1 MANIEITI
9 ESAFNATNTATNT
22 ITNTTASIAS
32 IECII
37 CADTFNRSTRIKVV
51 CENSSCLYECC
62 ASCVRTYLTTS
73 ESEPHC
79 MQCKVR
85 WTQKFLLIL
94 TKRWLN
100 EEYKKHHSKLL
111 CDIEISKIPETMEKA
126 NRYVIAEKL
135 SNERDVLLDNHN
147 TLRLEV
153 ENLYF
158 KMRQINTTA
167 RQYMNR
173 IHAIRNGLPD
183 PINEGDTTYE
193 KVVFFMQCPSNTCN
207 GMLSTKYKCGI
218 CEKYTCPDCHALL
231 DNNNRL
237 VNVGNNA
244 GNNAGNNQPHVCDP
258 NDVASA
264 AIIKKETRQCPE
276 CRVRIYRIEGCSQ
289 MWCVQCHAG
298 FDWNTGKKI
307 NGERLH
313 NPHWIEYQRSINN
326 GVAMRAPEDVMCGGI
341 CSNTELRGIILAL
354 KKRYLYKPT
363 GHCINNTH
371 VKKVEETEL
380 VLTYLHALVRDI
392 STNWLRETRHQC
404 QTVRDFEEMR
414 INYILGKITKE
425 HFSAVIYRSD
435 QKRQELTELIHVY
448 ELLSSVGIDLFN
460 GILIG
465 LNGTEDLMELID
477 KNLRNYNKLR
487 IYCNMLL
494 SVISNTYGHT
504 VKQIFR
510 GYNTIIGY
518 KFSKKNMN
526 YMIENENSEI
536 GIEELNLIIETN
548 KINRMDKKAKA
559 DGSNDNIIVVGSG
572 GETDEEDYVS
582 EVDFH

>member
-9 ESAFNATNTATNT
+9 ESGLGKDTIMTTNANTD
-22 ITNTTASIAS
+22 TTTPIHFV
-32 IECII
+32 ECII

-126 NRYVIAEKL
+126 NRYVIADKL
-135 SNERDVLLDNHN
+135 SKEREVLLDNHDI
-147 TLRLEV
+147 LRQEV
-153 ENLYF
+153 EKLYF
-158 KMRQINTTA
+158 KMRQINTSV

-173 IHAIRNGLPD
+173 IHAIRNGMPD
-183 PINEGDTTYE
+183 PINEGDLVYE
-193 KVVFFMQCPSNTCN
+193 KAVFFMQCPSNTCN

-231 DNNNRL
+231 DNNA
-237 VNVGNNA
+237 VDAVDI
-244 GNNAGNNQPHVCDP
+244 QPHVCDP

-326 GVAMRAPEDVMCGGI
+326 GIAMRAPEDVMCGGI
-341 CSNTELRGIILAL
+341 CSNTELRGLILAL

-363 GHCINNTH
+363 GHCINNTYA
-371 VKKVEETEL
+371 KKVEEIEL
-380 VLTYLHALVRDI
+380 VLTYLHKLVRDI
-392 STNWLRETRHQC
+392 STNWLREARQQC
-404 QTVRDFEEMR
+404 QTVRDFEDMR

-465 LNGTEDLMELID
+465 LNSEDLMGLID
-477 KNLRNYNKLR
+477 KHLHNYNKLR

-504 VKQIFR
+504 VKQIFP
-510 GYNTIIGY
+510 GYSTIIGY
-518 KFSKKNMN
+518 KFSKKKMN
-526 YMIENENSEI
+526 YMIENENSEKS
-536 GIEELNLIIETN
+536 IEELTFIDETN
-548 KINRMDKKAKA
+548 KINRMDKKATA
-559 DGSNDNIIVVGSG
+559 DGSGVNTVVVGDG
-572 GETDEEDYVS
+572 DTTDEED
-582 EVDFH
+582 DFD